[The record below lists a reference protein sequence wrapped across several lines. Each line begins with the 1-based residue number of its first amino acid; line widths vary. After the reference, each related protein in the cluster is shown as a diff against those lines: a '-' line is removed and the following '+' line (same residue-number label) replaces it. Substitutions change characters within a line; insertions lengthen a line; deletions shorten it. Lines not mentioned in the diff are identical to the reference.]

1 MPVKRQTLTE
11 LRDLYR
17 LAGSAIMRRLDDRW
31 KTQRTWLDGR
41 RRTADVVS
49 TFIKPNDRLTSLE
62 RIQIYNRQYWFRLID
77 CLYEDYPGL
86 QAAIGQ
92 GKFSRLL
99 REYLDA
105 NPSRSFTLRNLGSR
119 LEQFVVDHPQLTA
132 PRTELAIEMA
142 RFEWAQVVAFDG
154 PARPALGVD
163 ELLGTDPERLTLAVQ
178 PYITLLELNWPLDD
192 WSIALKKS
200 QRAMRSEASN
210 AVETADEPRKKRRR
224 FALPKRQK
232 TLLAVH
238 RYDNSI
244 YYKRLEPD
252 TFAVLSRLA
261 AGKSLAE
268 ACAPV
273 PEAMAERVQQWFANW
288 TTLGWF
294 CRRAGGGGGGGG
306 ANRSRHES
314 NT

>member
-1 MPVKRQTLTE
+1 MRQSLSQ

-17 LAGSAIMRRLDDRW
+17 LAGSAIMRKLDDRW
-31 KTQRTWLDGR
+31 KTQRTWIDGR
-41 RRTADVVS
+41 RTAEVVGE
-49 TFIKPNDRLTSLE
+49 FIRPNDRLTSLE

-92 GKFSRLL
+92 RKFSRLV

-119 LEQFVVDHPQLTA
+119 LEQFVIDHPQFTA
-132 PRTELAIEMA
+132 PRTDLAIELA

-154 PARPALGVD
+154 PARPALSVD
-163 ELLGTDPERLTLAVQ
+163 ELLGIDPERLTLAVQ

-210 AVETADEPRKKRRR
+210 AVETAGGEPRKRKRR
-224 FALPKRQK
+224 FALPRRKK
-232 TLLAVH
+232 TFLAVH
-238 RYDNSI
+238 RHDNSI
-244 YYKRLEPD
+244 YYKRLEPEG
-252 TFAVLSRLA
+252 FAVLSRLA
-261 AGKSLAE
+261 AGRSLGE
-268 ACAPV
+268 AVEPV
-273 PEAMAERVQQWFANW
+273 PEAMAQRVQEWFANW

-294 CRRAGGGGGGGG
+294 CHR
-306 ANRSRHES
+306 NRK
-314 NT
+314 

>member
-1 MPVKRQTLTE
+1 MAVKRQTLSE

-17 LAGSAIMRRLDDRW
+17 LAGSAIMRRLDERW
-31 KTQRTWLDGR
+31 KTQRTWIDGR
-41 RRTADVVS
+41 RTAEVVGE
-49 TFIKPNDRLTSLE
+49 FIKPNDRLTSLE

-92 GKFSRLL
+92 RKFSRLL

-119 LEQFVVDHPQLTA
+119 LERFVIEHPELTA

-154 PARPALGVD
+154 LARPALHVD
-163 ELLGTDPERLTLAVQ
+163 ELLGADPERLTLAVQ

-210 AVETADEPRKKRRR
+210 AVETGDAPRKKKRR
-224 FALPKRQK
+224 FALPRRQK
-232 TLLAVH
+232 TFLAVH

-244 YYKRLEPD
+244 YYKRLEPEG
-252 TFAVLSRLA
+252 FGVLSRLA
-261 AGKSLAE
+261 TGKSLAE
-268 ACAPV
+268 ACEPV
-273 PEAMAERVQQWFANW
+273 PEAMAGRVQEWFANW

-294 CRRAGGGGGGGG
+294 CRRGGGGNSSSSG
-306 ANRSRHES
+306 NRSRHES
-314 NT
+314 NG